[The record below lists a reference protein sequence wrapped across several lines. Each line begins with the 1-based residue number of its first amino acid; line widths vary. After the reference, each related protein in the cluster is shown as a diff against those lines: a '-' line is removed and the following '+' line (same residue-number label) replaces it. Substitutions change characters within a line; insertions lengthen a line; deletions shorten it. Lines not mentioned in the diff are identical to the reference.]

1 MEANMVGW
9 FEIPVTDMDRAKQ
22 FYEAVFEV
30 KIQVQDFNGLVMG
43 WFPFAENKMGASG
56 SLVKHPDF
64 YHPSN
69 TEGPLLYFSCM
80 DVSVPL
86 NKVAQAGGKVLQDK
100 KLISKEIG
108 YMGLFLDTEGN
119 RLALHSRH

>member
-9 FEIPVTDMDRAKQ
+9 FEIPVEDMDRAKQ
-22 FYEAVFEV
+22 FYEAVFDV

-64 YHPSN
+64 YHPSA
-69 TEGPLLYFSCM
+69 TDGPLLYFTCK

-86 NKVAQAGGKVLQDK
+86 DKVAKAGGEVLQVK
-100 KLISKEIG
+100 KLISEEIG